1 MQKILSYLR
10 KNTLQVIFAILFI
23 IFVYSLIHSGDKTY
37 KEQEKQVSVSES
49 KETAKVTNSE
59 CEKTIKEFLEKC
71 TAGNYENAYVYLSD
85 KCKQENYPTLDDF
98 INNYCIS
105 NSIKGKDFSIK
116 KQADNPKLTYMIK
129 LNNMLSSG
137 KINNNIQTFYY
148 TIDIQDNKDIKISIE
163 R

>member
-1 MQKILSYLR
+1 MNINVKKDIS
-10 KNTLQVIFAILFI
+10 K
-23 IFVYSLIHSGDKTY
+23 LIEFHTY

-137 KINNNIQTFYY
+137 KIITQLIYK
-148 TIDIQDNKDIKISIE
+148 IIKI
-163 R
+163 